1 MLEINSE
8 WYGKFQFTPLREGR
22 QQLCTTFAEP
32 KPVICCN
39 RIVFQANL
47 QDTDCTVERLDGK
60 PSRFLRE
67 RMGNRRLAEVRATHE
82 EMFFKSICYNFTATS
97 SGTNRVVPR
106 SSSTTVRHISCH
118 LRSTKHIFRA
128 GTSSTAYPHRMV
140 FIFVAFIEIAPCL
153 GNFKEVV
160 KERYPF
166 QLPVH
171 FPALFRVLGGL
182 FHLPV

>member
-22 QQLCTTFAEP
+22 QQMCTTFAEP

-67 RMGNRRLAEVRATHE
+67 RMGNRRLAEVRA
-82 EMFFKSICYNFTATS
+82 NA
-97 SGTNRVVPR
+97 
-106 SSSTTVRHISCH
+106 
-118 LRSTKHIFRA
+118 
-128 GTSSTAYPHRMV
+128 
-140 FIFVAFIEIAPCL
+140 
-153 GNFKEVV
+153 
-160 KERYPF
+160 
-166 QLPVH
+166 
-171 FPALFRVLGGL
+171 
-182 FHLPV
+182 